1 MTIQTLDTRRLKTP
15 NPIVKIAK
23 KAVHMKPGNILEV
36 WGDCSSFEKD
46 VRIWCEGTGRVFL
59 SIDSDMKGANI
70 IQIQF

>member
-1 MTIQTLDTRRLKTP
+1 MTIQALDTRRLKTP

-23 KAVHMKPGNILEV
+23 KAAHMKPGNILEV

-46 VRIWCEGTGRVFL
+46 VRTWCEGTGRVFL
-59 SIDSDMKGANI
+59 SIDSDVKGAKI